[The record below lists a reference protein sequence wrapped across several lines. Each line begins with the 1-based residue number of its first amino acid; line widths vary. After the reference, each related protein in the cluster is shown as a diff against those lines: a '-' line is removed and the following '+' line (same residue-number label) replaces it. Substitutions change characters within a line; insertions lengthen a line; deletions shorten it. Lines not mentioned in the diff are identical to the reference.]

1 MDWKDMLI
9 CFSRGLKNNMKR
21 DELIGFV
28 NSIVDGK
35 SKPLPSNEDCF
46 AVNASGY
53 RGIAIETKN
62 EVFINESFNKVDV
75 FNCIID
81 INSVSKNV
89 VFLCTKEHTMQEQ
102 YGLLCIDFIENKDVV
117 KTEPIKWFNQWKELI
132 GNVKQDKMVYDF
144 VGEMKTL
151 LLLQKQKINP
161 KWTASQVGTFDISS
175 DNGFFEVKS
184 TISKTTQ
191 EVVIHNQYQLSTKG
205 LDKNL
210 YIAFCKLE
218 ENDSGDS
225 IDSLVEE
232 LVEAGFS
239 RSDLDKYLTSK
250 GYGVG
255 KSERKKRYLVHEI
268 RKYIVDDNFP
278 RITKESFIGGSFP
291 KGITKFEYTIS
302 LDALNYEKML

>member
-1 MDWKDMLI
+1 MN
-9 CFSRGLKNNMKR
+9 SMKR
-21 DELIGFV
+21 DELISFI

-46 AVNASGY
+46 AVNGSGY
-53 RGIAIETKN
+53 RGIAIETSDK
-62 EVFINESFNKVDV
+62 VFINESFNKVDV
-75 FNCIID
+75 LNCKID
-81 INSVSKNV
+81 ISGISKNV

-102 YGLLCIDFIENKDVV
+102 YGLLCLDFVENKDII
-117 KTEPIKWFNQWKELI
+117 KTDPIRWFNQWKELI

-144 VGEMKTL
+144 IGEMKTL
-151 LLLQKQKINP
+151 LLLQKQKANP

-175 DNGFFEVKS
+175 DEGFFEVKS

-191 EVVIHNQYQLSTKG
+191 EVVIHNQYQLSTTG

-232 LVEAGFS
+232 LAETGFS
-239 RSDLDKYLTSK
+239 RTDLDKYLTSK
-250 GYGVG
+250 GYSVG
-255 KSERKKRYLVHEI
+255 KSERKKKFLVHEI
-268 RKYIVDDNFP
+268 RKYIVDDHFP
-278 RITKESFIGGSFP
+278 KITKESFVGKAFP
-291 KGITKFEYTIS
+291 KGITKLEYTIS
-302 LDALNYEKML
+302 LDSLSYEKIL